1 MPSESSAQTAAPS
14 WRAIGLSDGM
24 NLPRHSGLATEILRI
39 SNEIDGPLF
48 APGET
53 NGGVVAAVRAGGRG
67 WSVWTTGSNLNSEQQ
82 SQQCLRLMSNLQRPN
97 GLCTVD
103 MNCVRPGS

>member
-39 SNEIDGPLF
+39 SNEIDGPPF

-53 NGGVVAAVRAGGRG
+53 SGGGSRLVHAEWSRLVRMDYRVQPEQRAAIPA
-67 WSVWTTGSNLNSEQQ
+67 
-82 SQQCLRLMSNLQRPN
+82 MPA
-97 GLCTVD
+97 
-103 MNCVRPGS
+103 PA